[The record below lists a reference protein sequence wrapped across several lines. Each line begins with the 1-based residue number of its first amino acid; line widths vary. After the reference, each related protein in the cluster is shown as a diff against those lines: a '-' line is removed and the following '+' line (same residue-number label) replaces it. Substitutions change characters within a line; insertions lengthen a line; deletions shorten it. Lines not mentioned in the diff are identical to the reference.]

1 MRSVDLLIKPASS
14 RCDLRC
20 RYCFYADEAAQ
31 REEAYAGR
39 MSDEAAETLLREAYG
54 AADPRGAVSFAF
66 QGGEPTLAGLPFFR
80 RFVRRA
86 RALKPP
92 GVALSFSIQ
101 TNGMLLDPDWAAFLR
116 DERFLVGLSLDGC
129 RELHNAQRPDTRG
142 RATWNRAVQSAALLR
157 AHGVPVNALCVVTG
171 ACARRPQ
178 KVYQTLKK
186 LGFRFL
192 QFIPCLDPLGAVRG
206 GELWSLSPEA
216 YGRFLCQLFDLW
228 YRDWAAGSYH
238 SIRCFD
244 DYIHLLLGEPGSSCA
259 ACGACGSYLVVESD
273 LSVYPCDFF
282 ATDEWRLGRLGEAS
296 LSDLASGERSRA
308 FFRAWTDGPPE
319 CAACRWRPLCKGGCK
334 RDWVRDA
341 SGFHNYYCPAF
352 RMLLDHAFPAMQTI
366 ARAEW
371 RARRS

>member
-20 RYCFYADEAAQ
+20 RYCFYADVAAQ
-31 REEAYAGR
+31 REEACARR

-80 RFVRRA
+80 RFVRR
-86 RALKPP
+86 
-92 GVALSFSIQ
+92 
-101 TNGMLLDPDWAAFLR
+101 
-116 DERFLVGLSLDGC
+116 ERFLVGLSLDGC

-186 LGFRFL
+186 LDFRFL

-206 GELWSLSPEA
+206 GEPWSLSPEA
-216 YGRFLCQLFDLW
+216 YGRFLCHLFDLW
-228 YRDWAAGSYH
+228 YR
-238 SIRCFD
+238 RC
-244 DYIHLLLGEPGSSCA
+244 SCRH
-259 ACGACGSYLVVESD
+259 GWFGTPVQ
-273 LSVYPCDFF
+273 
-282 ATDEWRLGRLGEAS
+282 G
-296 LSDLASGERSRA
+296 
-308 FFRAWTDGPPE
+308 
-319 CAACRWRPLCKGGCK
+319 
-334 RDWVRDA
+334 
-341 SGFHNYYCPAF
+341 
-352 RMLLDHAFPAMQTI
+352 I
-366 ARAEW
+366 
-371 RARRS
+371 

>member
-31 REEAYAGR
+31 REEACAGR

-206 GELWSLSPEA
+206 GEPWSLSPEA

-296 LSDLASGERSRA
+296 LSDLAASERSRA
-308 FFRAWTDGPPE
+308 FFRAWADGPAE

-366 ARAEW
+366 AQAEW

>member
-31 REEAYAGR
+31 REEACAGR

-178 KVYQTLKK
+178 KVYQTRL
-186 LGFRFL
+186 
-192 QFIPCLDPLGAVRG
+192 PVPPVHPLPGPARRGARRG
-206 GELWSLSPEA
+206 ALVPV
-216 YGRFLCQLFDLW
+216 
-228 YRDWAAGSYH
+228 AGGL
-238 SIRCFD
+238 RP
-244 DYIHLLLGEPGSSCA
+244 LPLPALRP
-259 ACGACGSYLVVESD
+259 LV
-273 LSVYPCDFF
+273 P
-282 ATDEWRLGRLGEAS
+282 RLGGGQ
-296 LSDLASGERSRA
+296 LSQH
-308 FFRAWTDGPPE
+308 
-319 CAACRWRPLCKGGCK
+319 PL
-334 RDWVRDA
+334 
-341 SGFHNYYCPAF
+341 
-352 RMLLDHAFPAMQTI
+352 L
-366 ARAEW
+366 
-371 RARRS
+371 